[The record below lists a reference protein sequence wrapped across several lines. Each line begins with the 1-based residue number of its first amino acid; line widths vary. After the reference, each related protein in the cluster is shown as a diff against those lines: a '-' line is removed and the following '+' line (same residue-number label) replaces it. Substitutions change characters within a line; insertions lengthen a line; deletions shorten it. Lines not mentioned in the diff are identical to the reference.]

1 MISSI
6 KTDGNYRNFPF
17 IVLLLIGLYLCE
29 GMFGLLP
36 MSRLFFPIYFMFFLK
51 GYKKDTPFSKPLLLL
66 IISMVLSMF
75 SCMIFHNQSLISSF
89 GCYVTYAAIAF
100 FFLLRKMN
108 INPNTIER
116 VLFWMFVIFCVCYIY
131 QIMVL
136 PKLFFL
142 SSDRDVNYSLPIFLR
157 RIRLP
162 GMSLVGLGA
171 LFSLNKI
178 LFGQRKYIFTFV
190 LALIVILLFGFRT
203 LLAFIAIFS
212 FVMIIRIYGFSY
224 KILLS
229 FVFLGLVG
237 WGFSVTEFGQEI
249 FGAMLERQD
258 NDQTFANKD
267 YIRYTTL
274 FYYYGQHYQNLLEM
288 FLGSGLAERGTGSSY
303 EMYYVKLESCGI
315 HYFDWGLLGIS
326 WMMGMLSLVAMIW
339 YPIRAFLTKM
349 PNDKLYLSIWFG
361 YLLACAFT
369 SAEFVRQGCFLVQ
382 GIALYLITIY
392 SNQYRYEKNYNC
404 K

>member
-6 KTDGNYRNFPF
+6 NTDGKYRSFPF

-29 GMFGLLP
+29 GMFGLFP
-36 MSRLFFPIYFMFFLK
+36 MSRLFFPIYFMFFISE
-51 GYKKDTPFSKPLLLL
+51 YKKDTPFSKPLLLL
-66 IISMVLSMF
+66 MISMVLSMF
-75 SCMIFHNQSLISSF
+75 SCMIFHNQNLISSF
-89 GCYVTYAAIAF
+89 GSYVTYSAIAI

-136 PKLFFL
+136 PKLIFL

-203 LLAFIAIFS
+203 LLAFIAFFS
-212 FVMIIRIYGFSY
+212 FIMIIRIYGFSY

-229 FVFLGLVG
+229 FVFLCLVV
-237 WGFSVTEFGQEI
+237 WAFSVTEFGQDI
-249 FGAMLERQD
+249 FGAMMERQD
-258 NDQTFANKD
+258 DNQTFANKD

-274 FYYYGQHYQNLLEM
+274 FYFYGDHYKNLLEM
-288 FLGSGLAERGTGSSY
+288 ILGSGLPERGTGSIY
-303 EMYYVKLESCGI
+303 EMYYVKLESFGI

-326 WMMGMLSLVAMIW
+326 WMMGILSLVAMIW
-339 YPIRAFLTKM
+339 YPIRAFLMRM
-349 PNDKLYLSIWFG
+349 PKDKLYLSIWFG

-369 SAEFVRQGCFLVQ
+369 SAEFVRQGCFLIQ
-382 GIALYLITIY
+382 GIALYLITEFA
-392 SNQYRYEKNYNC
+392 YEKNCNC